1 MSNDRLVTV
10 YITNHNYGKYLQQ
23 SIESVLKQTYQ
34 NYELIIIDDGSTDN
48 SKEIIERYDDHPKVE
63 VVFQNRKG
71 LTVSNNIALK
81 LATGE
86 FILRLDADDY
96 LDKSALKILIDE
108 FDDEMV
114 GMVFGDW
121 YVIDDSGVV
130 LEIQRRHDFNS
141 EVTMFDQPAHGACT
155 MFRRKCLEE
164 LSGYD
169 ESVSMQDG
177 FEIWLKLIKHYS
189 VKNINLPVFYYR
201 QHGNSLT
208 RDKSVLLNARSE
220 VLKNYVKNNGI
231 VQPKVAAILPVRG
244 SIVDSR
250 SQPFLTIQNRYL
262 IDWSL
267 DGLAETMAIDKVIVT
282 SSDDSVL
289 DHVKENYGNNKFYTL
304 KRPIELARINTHV
317 EETMIHAFNS
327 FDIVGSYD
335 FFLTFSIE
343 TPFIRKEL
351 IESAISTIQI
361 FHTDTVVGVAQE
373 DRFFYVHQGKGMKL
387 INNSSTLLR
396 LEKEQWYAGVK
407 GFQLRS
413 VDHFLRTK
421 NLLGEN
427 IGHIIFDKKAAFII
441 EDELDVKLAEALLTD
456 KICENKV

>member
-1 MSNDRLVTV
+1 MSKDRLVTV

-23 SIESVLKQTYQ
+23 SIESVLSQTYQ

-48 SKEIIERYDDHPKVE
+48 SKKIIEKYEDHPKVE
-63 VVFQNRKG
+63 VVFQKRKG

-81 LATGE
+81 LAMGE
-86 FILRLDADDY
+86 FVLRLDADDY

-114 GMVFGDW
+114 GIVFGDW
-121 YVIDDSGVV
+121 YVIDDKGVV

-155 MFRRKCLEE
+155 MFRKKCLEE

-177 FEIWLKLIKHYS
+177 FEVWLKLIKHYR

-201 QHGNSLT
+201 QHGTNLT
-208 RDKSVLLNARSE
+208 RDKSELLNARSK
-220 VLKNYVKNNGI
+220 VLKNFAENNGI
-231 VQPKVAAILPVRG
+231 VQPKVVAILPVRG

-267 DGLAETMAIDKVIVT
+267 DGLAETGAIDKVIVT
-282 SSDDSVL
+282 SSDESVL
-289 DHVKENYGNNKFYTL
+289 AHVKENYGKNKFYTL

-317 EETMIHAFNS
+317 EETVIHVFDS
-327 FDIVGSYD
+327 FDIVGNYD
-335 FFLTFSIE
+335 YFLAFSIE

-351 IESAISTIQI
+351 IESAISAIQI
-361 FHTDTVVGVAQE
+361 FHTDTVIGAVQE

-387 INNSSTLLR
+387 INSSSKLLR

-407 GFQLRS
+407 GFQLRNI
-413 VDHFLRTK
+413 DHFLKTK
-421 NLLGEN
+421 NLIGDN

-441 EDELDVKLAEALLTD
+441 EDELDVKVAEALL
-456 KICENKV
+456 NG